1 MNPRVLRC
9 TASARRGAAALM
21 LLFVLIPLAG
31 LTLSFLQVGLS
42 FTREQSYRVEDERAL
57 LLADAGTEEAL
68 VALRMGDTGAVGRS
82 DSPAYLGDGMLW
94 VESFDDVGN
103 DLLRLR
109 SAALVG
115 NGRAA
120 LERIVF
126 HWYDEPFTIGIFSSK
141 TLVLASNTMI
151 DSFDSALGSYADQL
165 AAAGGSSLGA
175 GAVAQSNGD
184 VVIGSTVEVYGDA
197 HPGADDTV
205 DIPGSSLVSGSIQP
219 APEPRELPPIDVPV
233 IPVGGNLSVPGDGI
247 LTLVPGD
254 YHFSDLTI
262 GSNTLTIQ
270 GPARIVLDDF
280 HMLSN
285 SSLVF
290 DTVGGPVEVYAL
302 GDFVVASN
310 TFMDTTVKEAARVSL
325 NFAGGPGQYVD
336 LRSNA
341 SFYGTIYAPDGTV
354 EISSN
359 FEVFGSVVA
368 DEVILDSNVN
378 IHFDEA
384 LLGIPSGPG
393 NFLPATWS
401 LVEFPV
407 KAARADRRDPFEL
420 LGFDR
425 NALPMPGDAHDI

>member
-1 MNPRVLRC
+1 MNPRVATS
-9 TASARRGAAALM
+9 TAPSRRGAAALM

-57 LLADAGTEEAL
+57 LLADAATEEAL
-68 VALRMGDTGAVGRS
+68 VALRTEGTGNVGRV
-82 DSPAYLGDGMLW
+82 DNPAFFGDGVFW
-94 VESFDDVGN
+94 VESFADAGN

-109 SAALVG
+109 AAALVG

-120 LERIVF
+120 VERMVF
-126 HWYDEPFTIGIFSSK
+126 HWYDEPYTIGIFSTKS
-141 TLVLASNTMI
+141 LVLASNTMI
-151 DSFDSALGSYADQL
+151 DSFDSALGSYEDQL
-165 AAAGGSSLGA
+165 AAAGGSALRA

-197 HPGADDTV
+197 HPGPDDLV
-205 DIPGSSLVSGSIQP
+205 DIPGSSLVSGSTQP
-219 APEPRELPPIDVPV
+219 APVPRELPPIDVPV
-233 IPVGGNLSVPGDGI
+233 IPVGGSLSVPTDGV
-247 LTLVPGD
+247 LSLVPGD
-254 YHFSDLTI
+254 YHFSDLSI
-262 GSNTLTIQ
+262 GSNTLTIH
-270 GPARIVLDDF
+270 GPARIVLDEF
-280 HMLSN
+280 EMLSN

-290 DTVGGPVEVYAL
+290 DTVGGPIEVYAM

-310 TFMDTTVKEAARVSL
+310 TYMDTTVKEAALVSL
-325 NFAGGPGQYVD
+325 NFAGGPGQSVD

-341 SFYGTIYAPDGTV
+341 SFYGTVYAPEGTI

-368 DEVILDSNVN
+368 GELLLASNVS

-384 LLGIPSGPG
+384 LLRIPTGPG

-407 KAARADRRDPFEL
+407 KAARADRRDPFEI
-420 LGFDR
+420 LGVDR
-425 NALPMPGDAHDI
+425 NALPIPAAAHDI